1 MGLHPSITFTSLIN
15 YFSPLKQDVLQLFST
30 YPQYAVLIS
39 LLISIIIAVAGVLPS
54 VFLTAANILFF
65 GFWQGTLISF
75 AGEAIGALIA
85 FILYRKGFKKS
96 LDINFK
102 KYPKV
107 QQLLHAEGRQA
118 FFAIVSLRL
127 IPFVPSGIIT
137 FAAAVGRVGLTVFFI
152 ASSIGKLPAL
162 LMEAYAA
169 YEVTSFTWQG
179 KLILLAVGI
188 YLLYLI
194 FGRKKNQGVI

>member
-96 LDINFK
+96 ISTNFK

-107 QQLLHAEGRQA
+107 EQLLHAEGRKA
-118 FFAIVSLRL
+118 FSAIVSLRL

-137 FAAAVGRVGLTVFFI
+137 FAAAVGRVSLVVFFV

-188 YLLYLI
+188 YFLYLI
-194 FGRKKNQGVI
+194 FGRKTGKV